1 MICQF
6 YLFFKKKKKGSL
18 EDGREVR
25 RRYHFLPHKYI
36 KNTSACGTE
45 RTTGRKARGPQA
57 AEGNKLQVADFFFFS
72 LIYTELKE
80 ASYNSML
87 MTPGSVLR

>member
-1 MICQF
+1 MDRMICQF
-6 YLFFKKKKKGSL
+6 YLFLKKKKKRLL

-25 RRYHFLPHKYI
+25 RGYHFLPHKYI

-57 AEGNKLQVADFFFFS
+57 AEGNKLQVADVLCFVLFCFPS
-72 LIYTELKE
+72 LHRIKRGFL
-80 ASYNSML
+80 
-87 MTPGSVLR
+87 